1 MKSMK
6 KWLAAIVLL
15 AAAGAFFAVLTLPH
29 TGLPESRA
37 QSIQADGQESRLLET
52 AESDA
57 IAGRLAEVKF
67 RTRLSGSDTTR
78 GARVT
83 VFFDDREAQTILYCM
98 EDGTLWLT
106 VGSHKYIG
114 KDAALYGRLRELA
127 EKSE

>member
-1 MKSMK
+1 MK
-6 KWLAAIVLL
+6 KWLPALILL
-15 AAAGAFFAVLTLPH
+15 AAAGIFLTFLMLPH

-37 QSIQADGQESRLLET
+37 QSIMADGQESRLLET

-57 IAGRLAEVKF
+57 LAERLAEVKF
-67 RTRLSGSDTTR
+67 RTRLSGSNATR

-106 VGSHKYIG
+106 IGNRKYCG
-114 KDAALYGRLRELA
+114 KDAALYGWLRGLA
-127 EKSE
+127 EKGE

>member
-1 MKSMK
+1 MK
-6 KWLAAIVLL
+6 KWLPALILL
-15 AAAGAFFAVLTLPH
+15 AAAGIFLTFLMLPH

-37 QSIQADGQESRLLET
+37 QSIMADGQESRLLET

-57 IAGRLAEVKF
+57 IAERLAEVKF
-67 RTRLSGSDTTR
+67 RTRLSGSDTSR

-106 VGSHKYIG
+106 VGNRKYCG

-127 EKSE
+127 EKGE